1 MKPNCL
7 AVHQLMK
14 LIFSEGNMMSSSI
27 VELQSPNHVIS
38 LATSAVLVSAEVSV
52 WSATKQ
58 DRVIS
63 NEVTTSKKADHSAG
77 RYVKN
82 LLADDP
88 THKQLLNYRQ
98 TVYNWLRRS
107 TYDWSGSLRLLPVI
121 DLPKFKAEFHQHE
134 KSYLALKDAFK
145 IRYPQII
152 SDMAFKQGDM
162 FNRSEY
168 PDVEQIMNKF
178 RIRLYVAEVP
188 TSDYRCAIADDL
200 AEDLKTTYQKQI
212 NDEIV
217 PQVMADIASRF
228 AEVMESI
235 SHCCGVDEIGT
246 SADGEVKTKK
256 RKIYEGTIEKA
267 RALCETF
274 RGFNLTNDLQLAQAS
289 ESLKNV
295 LNGVDADDLRESDAV
310 RESVKQGVDDILSKF
325 SSFKSIEV

>member
-1 MKPNCL
+1 
-7 AVHQLMK
+7 
-14 LIFSEGNMMSSSI
+14 MSSI
-27 VELQSPNHVIS
+27 IQLESPNHVIS
-38 LATSAVLVSAEVSV
+38 LATSAVLVNAEVSV

-63 NEVTTSKKADHSAG
+63 NEVTTAKKADHSAG

-98 TVYNWLRRS
+98 TVYNWLRRN

-121 DLPKFKAEFHQHE
+121 NLPKFKAEFHQHE
-134 KSYLALKDAFK
+134 KSYFALRDAFLDK
-145 IRYPQII
+145 YPTIV
-152 SDMAFKQGDM
+152 SNMAFKQGDM
-162 FNRSEY
+162 FNRNEY
-168 PDVEQIMNKF
+168 PSVDQIKDKF

-200 AEDLKTTYQKQI
+200 AEDLKLTYQKQI

-217 PQVMADIASRF
+217 PQVMADIASQF

-235 SHCCGVDEIGT
+235 SHCCGYDEI
-246 SADGEVKTKK
+246 SSVDGEVKTKK

-267 RALCETF
+267 RALCDTF
-274 RGFNLTNDLQLAQAS
+274 RGFNLTNDARMAEAS

-295 LNGVDADDLRESDAV
+295 LNGVDADSLRESDAV
-310 RESVKQGVDDILSKF
+310 RESVKSGVDDILSKF
-325 SSFKSIEV
+325 GSFQSIEVQ

>member
-1 MKPNCL
+1 
-7 AVHQLMK
+7 
-14 LIFSEGNMMSSSI
+14 MSSSI

-188 TSDYRCAIADDL
+188 TSDYRCSIADDL

>member
-1 MKPNCL
+1 MSIEL
-7 AVHQLMK
+7 A
-14 LIFSEGNMMSSSI
+14 N
-27 VELQSPNHVIS
+27 PNHVIS

-58 DRVIS
+58 DRLIS
-63 NEVTTSKKADHSAG
+63 NEVTTAKKADHSAG

-121 DLPKFKAEFHQHE
+121 NLPKFKAEFHQHE
-134 KSYLALKDAFK
+134 KSYFALRDAFLDK
-145 IRYPQII
+145 YPTIV
-152 SDMAFKQGDM
+152 SNMAFKQGDM
-162 FNRSEY
+162 FDRSEY
-168 PDVEQIMNKF
+168 PSVDQIKDKF
-178 RIRLYVAEVP
+178 RIRLYVSEVP
-188 TSDYRCAIADDL
+188 MSDYRCAIAEDL
-200 AEDLKTTYQKQI
+200 AEDLKLTYQRQI

-217 PQVMADIASRF
+217 PQVMEEISHQF
-228 AEVMESI
+228 MEVMESI
-235 SHCCGVDEIGT
+235 SHCCGVDEIST
-246 SADGEVKTKK
+246 SSDGEVKTKK

-274 RGFNLTNDLQLAQAS
+274 RGFNLTNDAEMAQMS

-295 LNGVDADDLRESDAV
+295 LNGVVAEDLRESDAV
-310 RESVKQGVDDILSKF
+310 RESVKQGVDDILTKF
-325 SSFKSIEV
+325 GVFQSI

>member
-1 MKPNCL
+1 MKYL
-7 AVHQLMK
+7 
-14 LIFSEGNMMSSSI
+14 FSEVYMSSI

-38 LATSAVLVSAEVSV
+38 LATSAVLVNAEVSV

-63 NEVTTSKKADHSAG
+63 NEVTTAKKADHSAG

-98 TVYNWLRRS
+98 TVYNWLRRN

-121 DLPKFKAEFHQHE
+121 NLPKFKAEFHQHE
-134 KSYLALKDAFK
+134 KSYFALRDAFLD
-145 IRYPQII
+145 RYPTIV
-152 SDMAFKQGDM
+152 SNMAFKQGDM
-162 FNRSEY
+162 FDRSEY
-168 PDVEQIMNKF
+168 PSVDQIKDKF

-200 AEDLKTTYQKQI
+200 AEDLKITYQKQI

-217 PQVMADIASRF
+217 PQVMADIASQF
-228 AEVMESI
+228 TEVMESI
-235 SHCCGVDEIGT
+235 SHCCGYDEIGT

-267 RALCETF
+267 RALCDTF
-274 RGFNLTNDLQLAQAS
+274 RGFNLTNDADLAKAS

-295 LNGVDADDLRESDAV
+295 LNGVDADALRESDAV
-310 RESVKQGVDDILSKF
+310 RESVKSGVDDILTKF
-325 SSFKSIEV
+325 GSFKSIEV